1 MILAER
7 NKGSKVA
14 CSVDGTKVSFGGML
28 TLDLEQ
34 YEQEDARAIYI
45 CADRNGCLFTNV
57 SPDLAYVAE
66 IAIPAQRYKA
76 RQKAVYQGNM
86 PVVERDPVPFDMDAC
101 TLTLWALE
109 E

>member
-1 MILAER
+1 MNLAER
-7 NKGSKVA
+7 NKGPKVA
-14 CSVDGTKVSFGGML
+14 YSIEGTKVSFGGML

-34 YEQEDARAIYI
+34 YEQEDARTLYI
-45 CADRNGCLFTNV
+45 CADRGGCMLIGV
-57 SPDLAYVAE
+57 YPDLAYVAE
-66 IAIPAQRYKA
+66 IAIPARRYKA

-86 PVVERDPVPFDMDAC
+86 PVVERDPAPFDMAAC